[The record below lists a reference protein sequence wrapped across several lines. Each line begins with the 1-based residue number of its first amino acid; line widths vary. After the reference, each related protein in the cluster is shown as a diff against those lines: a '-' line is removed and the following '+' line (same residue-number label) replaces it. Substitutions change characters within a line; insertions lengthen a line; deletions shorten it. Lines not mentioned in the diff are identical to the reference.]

1 MGIDSVR
8 RIPLPT
14 FASEAGDLTVIE
26 SLPFELR
33 RAFFIYNVPGAQRRG
48 SHANRDE
55 HVLVAVA
62 GSLELLLDDG
72 TRSDTWLLGR
82 PDEGLYV
89 PPLVWR
95 DLSNF
100 TVSTICLVL
109 SSRPYSE
116 DDYIRDYDQFLTEAD
131 NGTSLSVPLDENAN
145 SVGGRKP
152 DGEEDRL

>member
-26 SLPFELR
+26 SLPFEIR
-33 RAFFIYNVPGAQRRG
+33 RAFFIYNVPGGQRRG

-55 HVLVAVA
+55 HVLVAVS
-62 GSLELLLDDG
+62 GSLELLLNDG
-72 TRSDTWLLGR
+72 TRSDRWLLSR

-116 DDYIRDYDQFLTEAD
+116 SDYIHDYDQFFAEAH
-131 NGTSLSVPLDENAN
+131 NGEPLSDPLDENAN
-145 SVGGRKP
+145 SVGDRNP
-152 DGEEDRL
+152 AGEEDRR